1 MDKITEP
8 AKLKAATTYNAAAD
22 HFDDGP
28 LAFWDRYGRETIER
42 LRLKP
47 GSIVLDVG
55 CGSGASAIPAA
66 KAVGP
71 HGRVIG
77 ADLAERLLVMAQAKA
92 DAQKLINATFRQAD
106 MENLGYSDDSFD
118 AVVCVFAIFFVPDMV
133 KQVRE
138 LWRMVRAGGQLA
150 ITTWGPRMFEP
161 GSAAWWAAVKQF
173 RPDLHAAFNPWERI
187 ITPQAV
193 RQLLTESGIENADV
207 IAEDGQQAL
216 QSPEDHRRPAVQSSA
231 RKHCVQCQALQ
242 VGQEGGGTFR
252 CRARSWRDHR
262 LQYRDPVR
270 RMAGRYAVRRQPLCR
285 PVRRA
290 WRKNRSDGCL
300 ER

>member
-28 LAFWDRYGRETIER
+28 LTFWDRYGRETIER
-42 LRLKP
+42 LQLKP

-92 DAQKLINATFRQAD
+92 DAQKLTNATFRQAD

-216 QSPEDHRRPAVQSSA
+216 QSPEDWWTVVRGSGYRWTLEQMDHETAA
-231 RKHCVQCQALQ
+231 R
-242 VGQEGGGTFR
+242 
-252 CRARSWRDHR
+252 
-262 LQYRDPVR
+262 VR
-270 RMAGRYAVRRQPLCR
+270 EVNLTTLRESGIKFIETNVIYAV
-285 PVRRA
+285 A
-290 WRKNRSDGCL
+290 TKT
-300 ER
+300 

>member
-1 MDKITEP
+1 MAEPMEP

-28 LAFWDRYGRETIER
+28 LAFWDRYGQRTVER

-47 GSIVLDVG
+47 GSVILDVG

-66 KAVGP
+66 IAVRP
-71 HGRVIG
+71 HGRVI
-77 ADLAERLLVMAQAKA
+77 AVDLAGRLLALARAKA
-92 DAQKLINATFRQAD
+92 AAQKLENIEFRQAD
-106 MENLGYSDDSFD
+106 MEALGYPNESFD

-138 LWRMVRAGGQLA
+138 LWRMVRVGGQLA

-173 RPDLHAAFNPWERI
+173 RPDLHTTFNPWERI

-193 RQLLTESGIENADV
+193 SQLLFDSGIRAAEI
-207 IAEDGQQAL
+207 IAEDGQQVL
-216 QSPEDHRRPAVQSSA
+216 QSPDDWWTVVQGSGYRWTLEQMDNETIARVRDINLETLRNSETRFIETNVIYAAVT
-231 RKHCVQCQALQ
+231 K
-242 VGQEGGGTFR
+242 T
-252 CRARSWRDHR
+252 
-262 LQYRDPVR
+262 
-270 RMAGRYAVRRQPLCR
+270 
-285 PVRRA
+285 
-290 WRKNRSDGCL
+290 
-300 ER
+300 

>member
-1 MDKITEP
+1 MSEGLPMDKITEP

-42 LRLKP
+42 LRLQP

-77 ADLAERLLVMAQAKA
+77 ADLAERLLVMARAKA
-92 DAQKLINATFRQAD
+92 DAQKLTNATFRQAD

-138 LWRMVRAGGQLA
+138 LWRMVRRGGQIA

-173 RPDLHAAFNPWERI
+173 QPGLYSTSNPWERI
-187 ITPQAV
+187 TTVNAV
-193 RQLLTESGIENADV
+193 RQLLVEGGINKAEV
-207 IAEDGQQAL
+207 LAEDGQQAL
-216 QSPEDHRRPAVQSSA
+216 RSP
-231 RKHCVQCQALQ
+231 
-242 VGQEGGGTFR
+242 
-252 CRARSWRDHR
+252 
-262 LQYRDPVR
+262 
-270 RMAGRYAVRRQPLCR
+270 
-285 PVRRA
+285 
-290 WRKNRSDGCL
+290 
-300 ER
+300 